1 MVSIVFYFQ
10 RAQNLENPTTWWVT
24 ATCAARDLLGTG
36 TLSDPAPE
44 QDGSLLELTKGE
56 QEVLKLDNGEIR
68 MLLEDGDTVFFVDTV
83 NTLVR
88 NASVLGSAMPRYC
101 PHAQKVFYEKAKSI
115 TTRATV
121 GKPARVAL

>member
-68 MLLEDGDTVFFVDTV
+68 MLLYYFHFNRAIIWNPNYQGFRYGQ
-83 NTLVR
+83 NC
-88 NASVLGSAMPRYC
+88 PRGRGC
-101 PHAQKVFYEKAKSI
+101 
-115 TTRATV
+115 R
-121 GKPARVAL
+121 